1 MKQWFLMQE
10 QVRWRYVFK
19 LLLMMFIKR
28 APLGCFKFLT
38 FVALDSDGKP
48 TSVPDVEPETSVEKW
63 FHETAPQRV
72 ARRKERRKESI
83 DTIEYLS
90 RVRHIEK

>member
-28 APLGCFKFLT
+28 APLGRFKFLT

-48 TSVPDVEPETSVEKW
+48 TSVPDVEPETSVKNGSM
-63 FHETAPQRV
+63 
-72 ARRKERRKESI
+72 K
-83 DTIEYLS
+83 L
-90 RVRHIEK
+90 RHNVLLDVKNVVKKV